1 MKSIKAR
8 MLLSILMVILVIF
21 VVTIG
26 FIARSSYKI
35 QERETFNYTKAETEK
50 FVEMAQDELIK
61 AISTTKTTAEMFGGM
76 KQNGIED
83 RSELLVI
90 LKNIIE
96 KNPNFVGMWT
106 VWEPNALDG
115 KDIEYINTP
124 NHDETGRFIPYWN
137 RGSGNLVL
145 EKTSDTYKNYDES
158 GLWYQASRETMKDI
172 VSEPSTYTL
181 QGESVTLVSITSPII
196 YNNEAIGVVGVDI
209 ALNRIQEIVSDIKI
223 FESGYAQLI
232 SANGTIVGHLDPDL
246 IGKNAFE
253 IFGDEELQ
261 EVIINGESTRIEK
274 KADSIY
280 PRRYLI
286 VEPLTTDGYSNNWA
300 LMLIVP
306 HNEIFKELTNSI
318 KITVITAIIGIIIL
332 GFAILMITKSISTP
346 IVELSKNIEKI
357 SNFDLSY
364 DNDSK
369 TAEYLDRKDEIGLI
383 TKSLSIM
390 QKNLIVL
397 VKDIADSSQQVA
409 ASSEELTANMNQ
421 SAITSEEVAR
431 AIEEIAGAA
440 SSQAI
445 DTEKA
450 ATDID
455 TLAQGIE
462 DNRRNADELNHTAGE
477 VNNLKNQGLN
487 TVKEL
492 LDKTNT
498 TTVSI
503 GEVYKIILNTN
514 QSTEKIKN
522 ASEMIK
528 NIADQT
534 NLLALNAAIE
544 AARAGEAGR
553 GFAVVADEIRKLA
566 EGSTSFS
573 GEITSIID
581 KLAAEIEYAVN
592 TIAKVEE
599 IVKSQNET
607 VDMTN
612 EQFQGI
618 ALAIEA
624 VELSVASIRNSS
636 IEMESKKDGI
646 IGVLQ
651 NLSAIAEE
659 NAAGTEEASASVE
672 EQVASIEEV
681 LNASEALSKLADEMQ
696 LSISKF
702 KY

>member
-1 MKSIKAR
+1 MKSIKTK
-8 MLLSILMVILVIF
+8 MLLSILTVILVIF
-21 VVTIG
+21 VITIG
-26 FIARSSYKI
+26 FIARSSYMI
-35 QERETFNYTKAETEK
+35 QEKETFNYTKAEAEK
-50 FVEMAQDELIK
+50 FVEMTQDELIK
-61 AISTTKTTAEMFGGM
+61 AISTTKTTAEIFGGM

-83 RSELLVI
+83 RSELTVI
-90 LKNIIE
+90 LKDIIE
-96 KNPNFVGMWT
+96 KNPNFVGIWT

-115 KDIEYINTP
+115 KDTDYINTP
-124 NHDETGRFIPYWN
+124 TYDETGRFIPYWN

-145 EKTSDTYKNYDES
+145 EKTGGTYKNNDDS
-158 GLWYQASRETMKDI
+158 GLWYHASLETMKDI

-181 QGESVTLVSITSPII
+181 QGESVMLVSVTSPII
-196 YNNEAIGVVGVDI
+196 YNNKAVGVVGVDI
-209 ALNRIQEIVSDIKI
+209 SLNRIQEIISDIKI

-232 SANGTIVGHLDPDL
+232 SANGTIVGHLNPDL
-246 IGKNAFE
+246 IGKNSFE
-253 IFGDEELQ
+253 IFDNEELK
-261 EVIINGESTRIEK
+261 EVIANGESARMEK
-274 KADSIY
+274 KADATS

-286 VEPLTTDGYSNNWA
+286 VEPFITDGYSNNWA

-306 HNEIFKELTNSI
+306 HNEIFKELTDSI
-318 KITVITAIIGIIIL
+318 QITVIAAIIGIMIL
-332 GFAILMITKSISTP
+332 GFALLMITKSISTP
-346 IVELSKNIEKI
+346 IVELSKNIQKI

-369 TAEYLDRKDEIGLI
+369 AAKYLSRKDEIGLI

-421 SAITSEEVAR
+421 SATTSEEVGR
-431 AIEEIAGAA
+431 AIQEIAGAA
-440 SSQAI
+440 SSQAA

-455 TLAQGIE
+455 ILAQGIE
-462 DNRRNADELNHTAGE
+462 DNRRNADELNHAAGE
-477 VNNLKNQGLN
+477 VNNLKNQGLS

-492 LDKTNT
+492 LNKTNT
-498 TTVSI
+498 TTTSI
-503 GEVYKIILNTN
+503 GEIYRIILNTN
-514 QSTEKIKN
+514 ESTEKIKN
-522 ASEMIK
+522 VSEMIK
-528 NIADQT
+528 NIAGQT

-544 AARAGEAGR
+544 AARAGESGK

-566 EGSTSFS
+566 EKSTSFS

-581 KLAAEIEYAVN
+581 TLAAEIGYAVN
-592 TIAKVEE
+592 TIGKVEE
-599 IVKSQNET
+599 VVKSQNET

-618 ALAIEA
+618 ALALEA
-624 VELSVASIRNSS
+624 VESSVTAIRSSS
-636 IEMESKKDGI
+636 IEMESKKEEI

-672 EQVASIEEV
+672 EQVASIAEV